1 MLNRQHGYVVRNG
14 MLDSYDPTPATT
26 LAAIWDINPSA
37 SFVGT
42 YRESGEVAAKRH
54 GFLQKPDGSLAITFD
69 FICQDSVGCAG
80 APFGTVAF
88 ATIAFGLDARG
99 VIVGQYSL
107 VNGGAPHGFVAL
119 PVDVN

>member
-1 MLNRQHGYVVRNG
+1 M
-14 MLDSYDPTPATT
+14 
-26 LAAIWDINPSA
+26 
-37 SFVGT
+37 
-42 YRESGEVAAKRH
+42 
-54 GFLQKPDGSLAITFD
+54 
-69 FICQDSVGCAG
+69 GCAG